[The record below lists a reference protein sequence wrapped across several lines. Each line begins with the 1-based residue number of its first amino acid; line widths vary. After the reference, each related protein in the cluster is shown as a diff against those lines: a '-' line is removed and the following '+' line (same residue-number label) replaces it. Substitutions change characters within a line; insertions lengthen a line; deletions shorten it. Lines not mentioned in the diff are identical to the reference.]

1 MSEAVAQPNLQIR
14 EFEGPLD
21 LLYSLIVKNDI
32 DIFDIPISEI
42 TEKYMEY
49 LEHMKKLDMEI
60 ASEFIVM
67 AATLIHIKSRIM
79 LPSKQDLQGGDKEE
93 DPREELVISLLRY
106 RRCKMLAKELKK
118 RNESYRD
125 CVYRLPSTAKEM
137 NVNIVYPP
145 QEFVPEEFSVAI
157 DNICKRNEVRFADIS
172 TKITHILKRDKLSVR
187 ERMKSVWL
195 KIAGRGKM
203 FFHELF
209 EKGKADKTDRIVSF
223 LAVLELLRSNRI
235 DATQKKP
242 FDVILIEEKGE
253 GNINGAEG

>member
-1 MSEAVAQPNLQIR
+1 MSEVLSHPSIHLQQ
-14 EFEGPLD
+14 FEGPLD
-21 LLYSLIVKNDI
+21 LLYSLITKNDI

-42 TEKYMEY
+42 TEMYMDY
-49 LEHMKKLDMEI
+49 LNKMKSLDMEI

-79 LPSKQDLQGGDKEE
+79 LPSKSDMSADAEA

-106 RRCKMLAKELKK
+106 KRCKMLAKELRS
-118 RNESYRD
+118 RNELYRD
-125 CVYRLPSTAKEM
+125 CVLRLPSTAKEM
-137 NVNIVYPP
+137 NVSIVYPP
-145 QEFVPEEFSVAI
+145 QEFVPDEFEKAV
-157 DNICKRNEVRFADIS
+157 DNVCKRNEIRFADIS
-172 TKITHILKRDKLSVR
+172 TKITHILKRDKLSVK

-195 KIAGRGKM
+195 KITGRGKI

-209 EKGKADKTDRIVSF
+209 EGKKADKTDKIVSF
-223 LAVLELLRSNRI
+223 LAVLELLRNNRI

-253 GNINGAEG
+253 SK

>member
-1 MSEAVAQPNLQIR
+1 MSEVNVHPNLHIR

-21 LLYSLIVKNDI
+21 LLYSLITKNDI

-42 TEKYMEY
+42 TEMYMDY
-49 LEHMKKLDMEI
+49 LERMKSLDMEI

-79 LPSKQDLQGGDKEE
+79 LPSKADLASGENEE

-106 RRCKMLAKELKK
+106 KRCKMLAGELRK
-118 RNESYRD
+118 RNELYRD
-125 CVYRLPSTAKEM
+125 CYYRVPATAKEM
-137 NVNIVYPP
+137 EFYIVYPP
-145 QEFVPEEFSVAI
+145 QEFVPSEFEKAI

-172 TKITHILKRDKLSVR
+172 AKITHILKRDKLSVR

-195 KIAGRGKM
+195 KISGRGKI

-209 EKGKADKTDRIVSF
+209 EGGKADKTDKVVSF
-223 LAVLELLRSNRI
+223 LAVLELLRNNRI

-242 FDVILIEEKGE
+242 FDVILIEEKGK
-253 GNINGAEG
+253 AK

>member
-1 MSEAVAQPNLQIR
+1 MSEALAQPNIHIR

-21 LLYSLIVKNDI
+21 LLYSLIQKNDI
-32 DIFDIPISEI
+32 DIYDIPIAEI
-42 TEKYMEY
+42 TEMYMDY
-49 LEHMKKLDMEI
+49 LNQMKNLDMEI

-79 LPSKQDLQGGDKEE
+79 LPSRSDMSGDDVE

-106 RRCKMLAKELKK
+106 KRCKMLAKELKT
-118 RNESYRD
+118 RNELYRD
-125 CVYRLPSTAKEM
+125 CVLRLPATAKEM
-137 NVNIVYPP
+137 NVNIIYPP
-145 QEFVPEEFSVAI
+145 QEFVPEEFSKAI
-157 DNICKRNEVRFADIS
+157 DNICKRNEIRFADIS

-195 KIAGRGKM
+195 KITGRGKL

-209 EKGKADKTDRIVSF
+209 EGKDADRTDKIVSF
-223 LAVLELLRSNRI
+223 LAVLELLRNNRI

-242 FDVILIEEKGE
+242 FDVILIEQKGE
-253 GNINGAEG
+253 GK

>member
-1 MSEAVAQPNLQIR
+1 MSEVLVHPNIHLR

-21 LLYSLIVKNDI
+21 LLYSLIQKNDI
-32 DIFDIPISEI
+32 DIFDIPVAEI
-42 TEKYMEY
+42 TEMYMDY
-49 LEHMKKLDMEI
+49 LNKMKSLDMEI

-67 AATLIHIKSRIM
+67 AATLVHIKSRIM
-79 LPSKQDLQGGDKEE
+79 LPSKNDLAAGEE
-93 DPREELVISLLRY
+93 TDPREELVISLLRY
-106 RRCKMLAKELKK
+106 KRCKMLAKELKS
-118 RNESYRD
+118 RNELYRD
-125 CVYRLPSTAKEM
+125 CVLRLPSTAKEM

-145 QEFVPEEFSVAI
+145 QEFVPEEFSKAI
-157 DNICKRNEVRFADIS
+157 DNICKRNEIRFADLS

-195 KIAGRGKM
+195 KITGRGKI

-209 EKGKADKTDRIVSF
+209 EGKKADRTDKIVSF
-223 LAVLELLRSNRI
+223 LAVLELLRNNRI

-253 GNINGAEG
+253 SK

>member
-1 MSEAVAQPNLQIR
+1 MSMSEVMVHPNIHIR

-21 LLYSLIVKNDI
+21 LLYSLIQKNDI
-32 DIFDIPISEI
+32 DIFDIPIAEI
-42 TEKYMEY
+42 TEMYMDY
-49 LEHMKKLDMEI
+49 LNKMKSLDMEI

-79 LPSKQDLQGGDKEE
+79 LPSRNDLAGESEE

-106 RRCKMLAKELKK
+106 KRCKMLAKELRS
-118 RNESYRD
+118 RNEQYRD
-125 CVYRLPSTAKEM
+125 CMLRLPATAKEM
-137 NVNIVYPP
+137 DIKIVYPP
-145 QEFVPEEFSVAI
+145 QEFVPEEFSRAI
-157 DNICKRNEVRFADIS
+157 DNICKRNEIRFADLS

-195 KIAGRGKM
+195 KISGRGKM

-209 EKGKADKTDRIVSF
+209 EGKKVDRIDRIVSF
-223 LAVLELLRSNRI
+223 LAVLELLRNNKV

-242 FDVILIEEKGE
+242 FDVILLEEKGE
-253 GNINGAEG
+253 GK

>member
-1 MSEAVAQPNLQIR
+1 MSEVINQPNIQLR

-42 TEKYMEY
+42 TEKYMDY
-49 LEHMKKLDMEI
+49 LEQMKKLDMEI

-67 AATLIHIKSRIM
+67 AATLVHIKSRIM
-79 LPSKQDLQGGDKEE
+79 LPSRKDLQGEQEE

-118 RNESYRD
+118 RNEIYRD
-125 CVYRLPSTAKEM
+125 CCYRLPATAKQM
-137 NVNIVYPP
+137 SVNIVYPP
-145 QEFVPEEFSVAI
+145 QEFVPKEFDKAI
-157 DNICKRNEVRFADIS
+157 DNICKRNEIRFADLS

-195 KIAGRGKM
+195 KITGRGKM

-209 EKGKADKTDRIVSF
+209 EKGKVDKTDKIVSF
-223 LAVLELLRSNRI
+223 LAVLELLRNNRI
-235 DATQKKP
+235 DATQKRP

-253 GNINGAEG
+253 GKK